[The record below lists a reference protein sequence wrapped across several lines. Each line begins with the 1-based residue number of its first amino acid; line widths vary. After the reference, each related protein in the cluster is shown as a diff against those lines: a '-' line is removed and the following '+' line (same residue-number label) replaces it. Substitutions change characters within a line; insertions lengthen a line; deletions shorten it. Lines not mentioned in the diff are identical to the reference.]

1 MNNPTIMAKLFFII
15 SSPENQPRRNE
26 GNEGRSEKTF
36 VLFVSSWLIFILL
49 WASPIATRTI
59 PRNQL
64 WSRGVYCGPSRDD
77 FPASGVVL

>member
-1 MNNPTIMAKLFFII
+1 MNDATIMAKLFFII

-26 GNEGRSEKTF
+26 ERSEKTF
-36 VLFVSSWLIFILL
+36 VFFVSSWLIFILL

-64 WSRGVYCGPSRDD
+64 WSRGVHCGPSRDD
-77 FPASGVVL
+77 FPAGGVLL